1 MLRNNFINNLLN
13 LKDVFVKNIVN
24 GDDFVEFHV
33 ETKKNLMFALLVA
46 LLLLKSMTTEPKKL
60 KTFLFR
66 TRKLSLSLKNV
77 DMFVKIAASVSLKI

>member
-33 ETKKNLMFALLVA
+33 ETKK
-46 LLLLKSMTTEPKKL
+46 KSHVCPSCGSTTSKVHDYRTQKIKDVPIQNKK
-60 KTFLFR
+60 
-66 TRKLSLSLKNV
+66 
-77 DMFVKIAASVSLKI
+77 